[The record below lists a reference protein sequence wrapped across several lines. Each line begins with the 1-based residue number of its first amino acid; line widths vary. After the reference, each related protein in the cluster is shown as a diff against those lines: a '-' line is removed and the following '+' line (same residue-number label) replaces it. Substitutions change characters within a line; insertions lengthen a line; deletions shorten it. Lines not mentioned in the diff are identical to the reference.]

1 MIRALVVVGRS
12 LRSAAGS
19 KLPTMSGFTG
29 KTIWITGASSGIG
42 AALARALATRGAR
55 LILSARSADKLEVV
69 RQSCSA
75 PDEHLCLVMDLAD
88 QASIRSAWSR
98 LQEMPYEVEI
108 LINNA
113 GMTQRALVKETSM
126 EVYRLLLEVNFLAAV
141 DLTRKVLPRMLE
153 RGTGQI
159 VAVSSVMGKFASPQ
173 RSGYAAAKH
182 ALQGFMDSLRAE
194 VHAAGVR
201 VLVASPGFVNTD
213 VSRHALRGDGTF
225 HGKMDPAQAVA
236 ISAENCAEQIITAM
250 VKGRAEVFPGGKE
263 RIGLLLNRLS
273 PALLR
278 RVMRK
283 VRVD

>member
-1 MIRALVVVGRS
+1 MNDFA
-12 LRSAAGS
+12 
-19 KLPTMSGFTG
+19 G

-42 AALARALATRGAR
+42 AALACGLATRGAR
-55 LILSARSADKLEVV
+55 LILSARSADKLEAV
-69 RQSCSA
+69 RQVCNT
-75 PDEHLCLVMDLAD
+75 PDEHLCLVVDLAD
-88 QASIRSAWSR
+88 QASIEAAWSH
-98 LQEMPYEVEI
+98 LQEIPREVDI

-113 GMTQRALVKETSM
+113 GMTQRALVRETRM

-141 DLTRKVLPRMLE
+141 DLTKKVLPGMLK
-153 RGTGQI
+153 RGAGQI

-194 VHAAGVR
+194 VHAVGIR

-213 VSRHALRGDGTF
+213 VSRNALRGDGTL
-225 HGKMDPAQAVA
+225 HNKMDPSQAAA
-236 ISAENCAEQIITAM
+236 ISAESCAEQIIIAM
-250 VKGRAEVFPGGKE
+250 VKGRDEVFPGGKE
-263 RIGLLLNRLS
+263 RIGLLLNRIS
-273 PALLR
+273 PTLLR

>member
-1 MIRALVVVGRS
+1 MNEV
-12 LRSAAGS
+12 
-19 KLPTMSGFTG
+19 TG

-42 AALARALATRGAR
+42 AALARGLALRGAR
-55 LILSARSADKLEVV
+55 LILSARSSDKLEAV
-69 RQSCSA
+69 RQSCNA

-88 QASIRSAWSR
+88 EASIEKAWNH
-98 LQEMPYEVEI
+98 LQEIPCKVEI

-113 GMTQRALVKETSM
+113 GMTQRARVLDTRM
-126 EVYRLLLEVNFLAAV
+126 EVYRLLLEVNFMAAV
-141 DLTRKVLPRMLE
+141 DLTKKVLPEMIE
-153 RGTGQI
+153 RGSGQI
-159 VAVSSVMGKFASPQ
+159 VSISSLMGKFASPQ

-194 VHAAGVR
+194 VHANGVQ

-213 VSRHALRGDGTF
+213 VSRNALRGDGSLYN
-225 HGKMDPAQAVA
+225 KMDKGQATA

-250 VKGRAEVFPGGKE
+250 TKGRDEVFPGGKE
-263 RIGLLLNRLS
+263 RIGLFLHRLS

>member
-1 MIRALVVVGRS
+1 MND
-12 LRSAAGS
+12 
-19 KLPTMSGFTG
+19 FTG

-42 AALARALATRGAR
+42 AALARALATRGAW
-55 LILSARSADKLEVV
+55 LILSARSADKLEAV
-69 RQSCSA
+69 RQSCST

-88 QASIRSAWSR
+88 QVSIEAAWNK
-98 LQEMPYEVEI
+98 LQEMSREVEI

-113 GMTQRALVKETSM
+113 GMTQRDRVAETSM
-126 EVYRLLLEVNFLAAV
+126 EVYRLLQEVNCFAAI
-141 DLTRKVLPRMLE
+141 DLTKKVLPDMLE
-153 RGTGQI
+153 QGAGQI

-182 ALQGFMDSLRAE
+182 ALQGFMDALRAE
-194 VHAAGVR
+194 VHAAGIR

-213 VSRHALRGDGTF
+213 VSRNALCGDGTL
-225 HGKMDPAQAVA
+225 HGKMDPGQAAA
-236 ISAENCAEQIITAM
+236 ISAESCAEQIITAM

-263 RIGLLLNRLS
+263 RVGLLLQRIS

-278 RVMRK
+278 WMMRK

>member
-1 MIRALVVVGRS
+1 MNDFS
-12 LRSAAGS
+12 
-19 KLPTMSGFTG
+19 G

-55 LILSARSADKLEVV
+55 LILSARTTVKLEAV

-75 PDEHLCLVMDLAD
+75 PDEHLCLTMDLAD
-88 QASIRSAWSR
+88 QSSIDAAWNQ
-98 LQEMPYEVEI
+98 LQEMPREVEI

-113 GMTQRALVKETSM
+113 GMTQRDRVMDTRM
-126 EVYRLLLEVNFLAAV
+126 EVYRLLQEVNFLAAV
-141 DLTRKVLPRMLE
+141 DLTKKVLPDMLA
-153 RGTGQI
+153 RGAGQI

-194 VHAAGVR
+194 VHAAGIR

-213 VSRHALRGDGTF
+213 VSRNALRGDGTP
-225 HGKMDPAQAVA
+225 HGKMDPGQATA
-236 ISAENCAEQIITAM
+236 ISAESCAEQIITAM

>member
-1 MIRALVVVGRS
+1 MNDFI
-12 LRSAAGS
+12 
-19 KLPTMSGFTG
+19 G

-42 AALARALATRGAR
+42 AALAHALAAKGAR
-55 LILSARSADKLEVV
+55 LILSARSADKLEAV

-75 PDEHLCLVMDLAD
+75 PDEHLCLVMDLDA
-88 QASIRSAWSR
+88 QASIEAAWRR
-98 LQEMPYEVEI
+98 LQEIPREVEI

-113 GMTQRALVKETSM
+113 GVTQRALVTETRM
-126 EVYRLLLEVNFLAAV
+126 EVYRHLLEVNFLSVV
-141 DLTRKVLPRMLE
+141 DLTKKVLPDMLE
-153 RGTGQI
+153 QGAGQI
-159 VAVSSVMGKFASPQ
+159 VAVSSLMGKFASPQ

-182 ALQGFMDSLRAE
+182 ALQGFMDALRAE
-194 VHAAGVR
+194 VHDAGIQ

-213 VSRHALRGDGTF
+213 VSRNALRGDGTP
-225 HGKMDPAQAVA
+225 HGKMDPAQAAA
-236 ISAENCAEQIITAM
+236 ISAESCAEQIITAM
-250 VKGRAEVFPGGKE
+250 TKDRAEVFPGGKE